1 MKRELGILLL
11 ISLAVSILAWAINP
25 GRLPLK
31 ADIARYELEINFDLV
46 NAVDAVQML
55 NDNVVILV
63 DIRSGE
69 TEIKLPG
76 AFPVRQESFDNDF
89 RDLFDFILPEDKLLL
104 VGNGDLMSISAIA
117 ERISERGYKNLILMR
132 DDISAW
138 EHAGGEV
145 RK

>member
-11 ISLAVSILAWAINP
+11 ISLGVSILAWAINP
-25 GRLPLK
+25 DRLPLK
-31 ADIARYELEINFDLV
+31 ADFASYELGVNFDLV
-46 NAVDAVQML
+46 NAADAVQLL
-55 NDNVVILV
+55 NDNAVVLV

-69 TEIKLPG
+69 PEIRLPG

-104 VGNGDLMSISAIA
+104 VGNGDLMSISSIA
-117 ERISERGYKNLILMR
+117 ERISERGYKNLVLMR
-132 DDISAW
+132 GDISAW

>member
-25 GRLPLK
+25 DRLPLK
-31 ADIARYELEINFDLV
+31 ADIASYELGVNFDLV

-55 NDNVVILV
+55 NDNAVVLV

-69 TEIKLPG
+69 PEIRLPG
-76 AFPVRQESFDNDF
+76 AFPVRQESFDDDF

-104 VGNGDLMSISAIA
+104 VGNGDLMSLSAIA
-117 ERISERGYKNLILMR
+117 ERISERGYKNLVLMR
-132 DDISAW
+132 GDISAW
-138 EHAGGEV
+138 ERAGGEV

>member
-31 ADIARYELEINFDLV
+31 ADIASYELGINFDLV

-55 NDNVVILV
+55 NDNAVVLV

-69 TEIKLPG
+69 PEIRLPG
-76 AFPVRQESFDNDF
+76 AFPVRQESFDDDF

-104 VGNGDLMSISAIA
+104 VGNGDLMSLSAIA
-117 ERISERGYKNLILMR
+117 ERISERGYKNLVLMR
-132 DDISAW
+132 GGISAW
-138 EHAGGEV
+138 ERAGGEV